1 VQSFQNIYIT
11 GFMAVGKSTTSNQL
25 AHDMGWNFVDLDAA
39 VERMNKSTITDLT
52 ERFGLS
58 TIRKLEA
65 EVLRGIALGKN
76 QVVALGAGTLMNPTS
91 EEIVRESGILV
102 YLRAETETLLQRM
115 VNDHSKERPLLGAL
129 VDDHRKSSQDESTE
143 AKLRERIEELL
154 EQRIP
159 TYEKA
164 DLEIETEGK
173 DVKAVAQEIE
183 KKLTEKSLKASA

>member
-1 VQSFQNIYIT
+1 
-11 GFMAVGKSTTSNQL
+11 MAVGKSTTAEQL

-39 VERMNKSTITDLT
+39 VERINKSTINELT

-65 EVLRGIALGKN
+65 EALRGIALGKN
-76 QVVALGAGTLMNPTS
+76 QVIALGAGTLMNPTS
-91 EEIVRESGILV
+91 EEIIRTSGILV
-102 YLRAETETLLQRM
+102 YLRAKTETLLQRM
-115 VNDHSKERPLLGAL
+115 VFDHSKERPLLGAL

-143 AKLRERIEELL
+143 AKLTERIEELL

-164 DLEIETEGK
+164 DIEIETEGK
-173 DVKAVAQEIE
+173 GIKAVAQEIE
-183 KKLTEKSLKASA
+183 KKLAEKSFKASA